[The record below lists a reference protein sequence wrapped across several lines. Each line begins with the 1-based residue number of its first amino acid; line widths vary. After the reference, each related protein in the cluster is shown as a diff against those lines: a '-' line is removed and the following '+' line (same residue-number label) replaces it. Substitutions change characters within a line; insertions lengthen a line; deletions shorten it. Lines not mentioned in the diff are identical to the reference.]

1 MDVIISTSATSLARA
16 IREKRVS
23 SQEVVEAYIHR
34 IEAVNPQ
41 LNAVVQLAAETAL
54 AQAKEADVA
63 LARGEAI
70 GPLHGVPI
78 TVKDS
83 FDTKGIISTGGTKGR
98 ASYVPQQDAT
108 AVGRM
113 RAAGAIILGKTNL
126 PELSLAYESNN
137 LIYGRTNNPYDLSRT
152 PGGSSGGE
160 AAIIAAGGSPLGL
173 GTDAGGSIRVPAH
186 FCGIAGLKPTSGRVP
201 FTGLLPPALGA
212 SARLRHVGPMARYV
226 EDLALTLPILSGVDW
241 RDPATV
247 PMPLN
252 DPGNVVLKSLRVA
265 FYTDNGIMTPT
276 AETSEIVRAAIHALK
291 DAGAIVEEARPAGI
305 EQSYELFRDLF
316 AADGG
321 AGLQRLLLMA
331 GTTEIHPFLHQF
343 GEMMRPHAM
352 TTAEFGSLLVRWDL
366 FRSTLLSF
374 LEHYDV
380 IICPVCATPAWPHS
394 ATITEGQFFA
404 GSYSI
409 TYNLTGWPAV
419 AVRCGTSPE
428 GLPIGV
434 QVVARPWREDVALAV
449 AQLLETVLG
458 GWQRPNL
465 L

>member
-1 MDVIISTSATSLARA
+1 MDELVYTSATSLAQA
-16 IREKRVS
+16 IRDKRVS

-41 LNAVVQLAAETAL
+41 LNAVVQLTADTAL
-54 AQAKEADVA
+54 TQARQADVA
-63 LARGEAI
+63 LARGEI
-70 GPLHGVPI
+70 KGPLHGVPI
-78 TVKDS
+78 TIKDS
-83 FDTKGIISTGGTKGR
+83 FDTEGVISTAGTKGR

-108 AVGRM
+108 AVARM
-113 RAAGAIILGKTNL
+113 RAAGAILLGKTNL

-160 AAIIAAGGSPLGL
+160 SAIIAAGGSPLGL
-173 GTDAGGSIRVPAH
+173 GTDGFGSIRLPAH
-186 FCGIAGLKPTSGRVP
+186 FCGIAGLKPTSGRIP
-201 FTGLLPPALGA
+201 FTGLLPSAFGA

-226 EDLALTLPILSGVDW
+226 EDLILTLPILAGVDW
-241 RDPATV
+241 RDPATI
-247 PMPLN
+247 PMPLD
-252 DPGNVVLKSLRVA
+252 DPRKVELKSLRVA

-276 AETSEIVRAAIHALK
+276 PETTGIVRTAVHALA
-291 DAGAIVEEARPAGI
+291 DAGTVVEEARPAGI
-305 EQSYELFRDLF
+305 EQSYEIFRNLF

-321 AGLQRLLLMA
+321 AGVQRLLQMA
-331 GTTEIHPFLHQF
+331 GTTDIHPFVQQF
-343 GEMMRPHAM
+343 GEILHPYAM
-352 TTAEFGSLLVRWDL
+352 TSAEFSGLLVRWDM

-374 LEHYDV
+374 LEKYDV

-394 ATITEGQFFA
+394 STITEEQFFA

-409 TYNLTGWPAV
+409 TYNLTGWPGV
-419 AVRCGTSPE
+419 AVRGGTSSE
-428 GLPIGV
+428 RLPIGV

-449 AQLLETVLG
+449 AQHLETVLG

-465 L
+465 